1 MDKTSLP
8 TVFRMLLIGRVSM
21 TVVTDIMLT
30 LLINTGSLNE
40 QKLSVPRFVG
50 GRAHTEK
57 SRFHLSI

>member
-1 MDKTSLP
+1 
-8 TVFRMLLIGRVSM
+8 M